1 MGNYFIQ
8 LTLKNALHQWPEYS
22 VLALPLSSNR
32 IISNEIITPIIS
44 DYSYAFDN
52 DEYMLMYLDITG
64 KGWEQ
69 NIKSNNKF
77 PMDVFC
83 QFKTESNNKY
93 FKAIEHINTLTYTSG
108 IAKLDNLK
116 IQFKNRDG
124 DFFNLNNKDHS
135 FTLKITHKN
144 SPQLM

>member
-1 MGNYFIQ
+1 
-8 LTLKNALHQWPEYS
+8 
-22 VLALPLSSNR
+22 
-32 IISNEIITPIIS
+32 
-44 DYSYAFDN
+44 
-52 DEYMLMYLDITG
+52 
-64 KGWEQ
+64 
-69 NIKSNNKF
+69 
-77 PMDVFC
+77 MDVFC